1 MFSATAAIE
10 PDQTAT
16 WLDTPDQ
23 GRLSRLFAQLVS
35 RKAEEFSKSGEITPA
50 GTAYLAD
57 PSDMDEM
64 AEICSKQEIDALLD
78 QIQACCE
85 PELGKG
91 LVSRLSFLREVLE
104 EEQGSEA
111 EISPESLRGLLLF
124 VRRLDRVRQPE
135 ISLTPELDVYLRWK
149 LDTSRLFA
157 VHFLGHRKV
166 RFAAFAP
173 NPRHTGI
180 VDRISGTATVDTVL
194 DMADRSCFVQDWIG
208 S

>member
-16 WLDTPDQ
+16 WFDTPDQ
-23 GRLSRLFAQLVS
+23 GGLSRLFAQLVS
-35 RKAEEFSKSGEITPA
+35 RKAEEFSRSGEIVPTR
-50 GTAYLAD
+50 TAYLAD
-57 PSDMDEM
+57 PSVMDEM

-78 QIQACCE
+78 QIQTCCE
-85 PELGKG
+85 PELGNS
-91 LVSRLSFLREVLE
+91 LASRLCFLREVLE
-104 EEQGSEA
+104 EEQGPEVD
-111 EISPESLRGLLLF
+111 ISPESLRGLLLF
-124 VRRLDRVRQPE
+124 LPRLGRVKQPE

-166 RFAAFAP
+166 RFVVFTP
-173 NPRHTGI
+173 NSRHAGI

-194 DMADRSCFVQDWIG
+194 DMADRSCSVRDWIG